1 MTQHKSNP
9 KEEVISTLKEWASPA
24 LIGLVGMLLWRD
36 VSEMRSDVKLL
47 LTQQSADKVRIE
59 KLESEVSLLKN
70 YVFVQQRPSN
80 KPSNEDSQ
88 SLELSPAIVTRGD
101 EQYNVVKSPKQKK

>member
-1 MTQHKSNP
+1 MTQQKSNP

-59 KLESEVSLLKN
+59 KLESEVSLLKS
-70 YVFVQQRPSN
+70 YVFVQRTGNNSSDNDNFPSV
-80 KPSNEDSQ
+80 DM
-88 SLELSPAIVTRGD
+88 SPAIVARGD
-101 EQYNVVKSPKQKK
+101 EQYDAVKSPKQKK

>member
-1 MTQHKSNP
+1 MTQHKSNS
-9 KEEVISTLKEWASPA
+9 KEEVISSLKEWASPI

-36 VSEMRSDVKLL
+36 VSEMRSDIKLL

-70 YVFVQQRPSN
+70 YVFIEHSGN
-80 KPSNEDSQ
+80 KSSNEDSK
-88 SLELSPAIVTRGD
+88 SFELSPAIVTRGD
-101 EQYNVVKSPKQKK
+101 EYYEVTKNPKQKK

>member
-9 KEEVISTLKEWASPA
+9 KEEVISTLKEWASPV

-59 KLESEVSLLKN
+59 KLESEVALLKN
-70 YVFVQQRPSN
+70 YVFIQRSGN
-80 KPSNEDSQ
+80 SKPSNENPQFD
-88 SLELSPAIVTRGD
+88 LSPAIVTRGD
-101 EQYNVVKSPKQKK
+101 EQYDIVKNPKPKK